1 MDYRLTEQEIALAA
15 RCLETA
21 LAKGAQK
28 ARVTLNKSCMD
39 LIGTLNG
46 EVDKVTHC
54 LDRSISLALF
64 VDGRYGSFSINK
76 LEDNALDDF
85 VDKALG
91 TARLLAEDLCRDLPA
106 PQRTAKDAVNGT
118 ELGLY
123 DTTSLGMDA
132 GKRLDIAL
140 GASIFKGTEAT
151 SSWTLVSEEAEYSDS
166 VFDTLVMDTQGLRCR
181 HTESSFEY
189 GVEMTIKDA
198 DGNKYSGYWWNSTP
212 RLAELGADRI
222 CAVALE
228 RAVAQIGPRALPSGK
243 YRCVID
249 SECASRLVTPLLS
262 ALGGYALQQNNSF
275 LMDTLGKKV
284 FHEGMTVMDA
294 CRRTGES
301 GSRLFDSEGVATRER
316 PVVENGVVKEYF
328 INTYMAAKM
337 KMDPTVEDAIRP
349 KVVPWPRKGLD
360 RAAILAMCGDGILV
374 TGFNGGNSNS
384 ATGDYSFGIE
394 GFEFKDGKIVRP
406 VSEMLMTGNLV
417 TLWNGLLAAGDD
429 ARPCKSKL
437 IPTLA
442 FENVD
447 FSGE

>member
-1 MDYRLTEQEIALAA
+1 MDYRLTDQEIALAGK
-15 RCLETA
+15 CLERA

-54 LDRSISLALF
+54 LDRSISIALF
-64 VDGRYGSFSINK
+64 VDGKYGSFSINK
-76 LEDNALDDF
+76 LEDSALEDF
-85 VDKALG
+85 IDKALD

-106 PQRTAKDAVNGT
+106 PGRTAKDAGKGT
-118 ELGLY
+118 ELGLF
-123 DTTSLGMDA
+123 DAASLDMDA

-140 GASIFKGTEAT
+140 GASIFKTTEAT
-151 SSWTLVSEEAEYSDS
+151 SAWVLVSEEAEYSDS
-166 VFDTLVMDTQGLRCR
+166 VFDTLVMDTQGLCCR

-189 GVEMTIKDA
+189 GVEMTVKDTE
-198 DGNKYSGYWWNSTP
+198 GNKFSGYWWNSTP
-212 RLAELGADRI
+212 RLAELGAERI

-228 RAVAQIGPRALPSGK
+228 RAVAQIGPQTLPSGK

-275 LMDTLGKKV
+275 LLDTLGKKV
-284 FHEGMTVMDA
+284 FNEGMTIMDA
-294 CRRTGES
+294 CRRPGES

-316 PVVENGVVKEYF
+316 AIIENGVVKEYF

-337 KMDPTVEDAIRP
+337 QMDPTVEDAIRP
-349 KVVPWPRKGLD
+349 MVMPWPRKGLD
-360 RAAILAMCGDGILV
+360 RASIISMCGEGILV

-394 GFEFKDGKIVRP
+394 GFAFKDGKITRP
-406 VSEMLMTGNLV
+406 VREMLMTGNLIA
-417 TLWNGLLAAGDD
+417 LWNGLLAAGDD